1 MIKRVLC
8 FFICLLLFVNMI
20 FPVAAN
26 QQRVYDDADLFT
38 VQQET
43 ALEEKISQVKEQ
55 AALDLVIV
63 TALSTGNKDA
73 QAYADDFFDDGGFG
87 MGDDNSGVLLLIDM
101 GASEVAVSTTGYG
114 IRLLS
119 DARIDKILDEVVGF
133 LIDGESALAAQA
145 FVERVA
151 DYASQDVSQTVSH
164 AENEQ
169 EKTAPLQKK
178 KTIGQTMVQMLPIS
192 LLIGFLAVGML
203 YFTRGKSGETKQRP
217 KSYRSYSS
225 LLLCRKENKLVDKHV
240 TKRHLPRTSSPSGD
254 GSRSSFGGSSTHV
267 SRSGR
272 THGGGS
278 RSFGGASTH
287 TSRSGRSH
295 GGGSRK
301 F

>member
-1 MIKRVLC
+1 MMQ
-8 FFICLLLFVNMI
+8 N
-20 FPVAAN
+20 
-26 QQRVYDDADLFT
+26 LFT

-178 KTIGQTMVQMLPIS
+178 KTIGRDHGSNVANQLAYRIFGGWNALFYPRRIRRNKAASKILS
-192 LLIGFLAVGML
+192 LLQFFVVVSK
-203 YFTRGKSGETKQRP
+203 RKQ
-217 KSYRSYSS
+217 
-225 LLLCRKENKLVDKHV
+225 
-240 TKRHLPRTSSPSGD
+240 T
-254 GSRSSFGGSSTHV
+254 GG
-267 SRSGR
+267 
-272 THGGGS
+272 
-278 RSFGGASTH
+278 
-287 TSRSGRSH
+287 
-295 GGGSRK
+295 
-301 F
+301 

>member
-1 MIKRVLC
+1 M
-8 FFICLLLFVNMI
+8 
-20 FPVAAN
+20 
-26 QQRVYDDADLFT
+26 
-38 VQQET
+38 
-43 ALEEKISQVKEQ
+43 
-55 AALDLVIV
+55 DLVIV

-178 KTIGQTMVQMLPIS
+178 KRLGRPWLKCCQSACLSDFWRLECFILPEANQEKQSSVQNPIA
-192 LLIGFLAVGML
+192 LTV
-203 YFTRGKSGETKQRP
+203 
-217 KSYRSYSS
+217 
-225 LLLCRKENKLVDKHV
+225 LCCCVEKKTNWWINM
-240 TKRHLPRTSSPSGD
+240 
-254 GSRSSFGGSSTHV
+254 
-267 SRSGR
+267 
-272 THGGGS
+272 
-278 RSFGGASTH
+278 
-287 TSRSGRSH
+287 
-295 GGGSRK
+295 
-301 F
+301 